1 MSSKIIH
8 METVG
13 QIVRAKRENLG
24 LLLRQVA
31 SYLDIDQ
38 AILSKIERNE
48 RKPTKD
54 NIIKL
59 AEILKLDKEDLL
71 VQFMSEKI
79 AYEIAD
85 EVFAV
90 GTPAAIDLGQTVSK
104 GIISGIRKETNGVEL
119 IQTDVSVNPGNS
131 GGALIKRD
139 GTFVGVVNAKI
150 SGGGMEGLGFCTP
163 AKQIIS
169 ELKLNFK

>member
-1 MSSKIIH
+1 

-13 QIVRAKRENLG
+13 QIIRAKRESLG

-31 SYLDIDQ
+31 SHLDIDQ

-79 AYEIAD
+79 AYEIQHKKSGFYHLFEFKVSGEVLIAFETEFRRD
-85 EVFAV
+85 ERVMRF
-90 GTPAAIDLGQTVSK
+90 LTVSLDK
-104 GIISGIRKETNGVEL
+104 HAISWAERRRTK
-119 IQTDVSVNPGNS
+119 
-131 GGALIKRD
+131 
-139 GTFVGVVNAKI
+139 
-150 SGGGMEGLGFCTP
+150 
-163 AKQIIS
+163 
-169 ELKLNFK
+169 LKSTKA

>member
-1 MSSKIIH
+1 MMSSKIFH

-13 QIVRAKRENLG
+13 QIIRAKRESLG

-59 AEILKLDKEDLL
+59 AEILKLDKEYLL
-71 VQFMSEKI
+71 VQFISERI

-85 EVFAV
+85 E
-90 GTPAAIDLGQTVSK
+90 
-104 GIISGIRKETNGVEL
+104 NC
-119 IQTDVSVNPGNS
+119 
-131 GGALIKRD
+131 
-139 GTFVGVVNAKI
+139 AK
-150 SGGGMEGLGFCTP
+150 
-163 AKQIIS
+163 KV
-169 ELKLNFK
+169 

>member
-1 MSSKIIH
+1 MVSSEIIH

-13 QIVRAKRENLG
+13 QIIRAKRESLG

-71 VQFMSEKI
+71 VQFMSERI

-85 EVFAV
+85 EDCATKVL
-90 GTPAAIDLGQTVSK
+90 TKSK
-104 GIISGIRKETNGVEL
+104 IH
-119 IQTDVSVNPGNS
+119 
-131 GGALIKRD
+131 
-139 GTFVGVVNAKI
+139 
-150 SGGGMEGLGFCTP
+150 
-163 AKQIIS
+163 
-169 ELKLNFK
+169 